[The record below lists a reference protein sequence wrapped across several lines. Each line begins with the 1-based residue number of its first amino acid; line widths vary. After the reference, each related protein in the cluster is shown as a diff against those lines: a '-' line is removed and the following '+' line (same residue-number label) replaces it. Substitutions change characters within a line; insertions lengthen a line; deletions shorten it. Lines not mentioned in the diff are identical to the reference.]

1 MASLLRGAYGAGDNI
16 DDAITHSEEA
26 ILLVLEDYIERG
38 EAVPK
43 PPTVDSLRRRK
54 EFKGWTW
61 AFAQVDLTKLSRK
74 AFRINLTITAEEQS
88 QGPFPI
94 SS

>member
-1 MASLLRGAYGAGDNI
+1 MLLP
-16 DDAITHSEEA
+16 
-26 ILLVLEDYIERG
+26 EDYIERG

-43 PPTVDSLRRRK
+43 PSTVESLRRRK

-61 AFAQVDLTKLSRK
+61 AFAEVDLAKLSSK
-74 AFRINLTITAEEQS
+74 AFRINLTITAEERC
-88 QGPFPI
+88 QGPLPI